1 MACCG
6 RLQLRADTRKQKNA
20 FAHEQTSITQ
30 LMCISHHG
38 RMTE

>member
-1 MACCG
+1 MAFCG
-6 RLQLRADTRKQKNA
+6 RLQLPADTREHKTA

-30 LMCISHHG
+30 LMCISHHD